1 MCLTLKYLLVISVF
15 LNIGLLYVIVNLWLD
30 HRKEKKLMEMEI
42 QEAKRWGEIWKNE
55 FHGMEKKY
63 NALKDRRRGE

>member
-15 LNIGLLYVIVNLWLD
+15 LNAGFLYMISLMWWD
-30 HRKEKKLMEMEI
+30 HRKERKLMKMDI

-55 FHGMEKKY
+55 FQGMGKKY
-63 NALKDRRRGE
+63 NSLKDRRRGE